1 MKASKLQKNG
11 DISSPKTPPMKS
23 SGKTDIIEFVE
34 PNTADKKEDDTIA
47 NFISFSSSM
56 PQETQEKDNEEE
68 SSKR

>member
-1 MKASKLQKNG
+1 
-11 DISSPKTPPMKS
+11 MKS

-68 SSKR
+68 STKR